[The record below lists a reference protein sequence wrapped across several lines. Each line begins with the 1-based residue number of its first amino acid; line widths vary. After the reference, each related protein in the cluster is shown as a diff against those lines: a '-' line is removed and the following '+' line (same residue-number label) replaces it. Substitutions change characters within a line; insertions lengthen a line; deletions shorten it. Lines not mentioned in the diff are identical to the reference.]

1 MELNQEHYLT
11 VLFSGKGVYMS
22 YKNPKDMTNE
32 EIIRYC
38 LENNLVVI
46 ENGENPYFMDADD
59 YYLNKDE

>member
-1 MELNQEHYLT
+1 
-11 VLFSGKGVYMS
+11 MS